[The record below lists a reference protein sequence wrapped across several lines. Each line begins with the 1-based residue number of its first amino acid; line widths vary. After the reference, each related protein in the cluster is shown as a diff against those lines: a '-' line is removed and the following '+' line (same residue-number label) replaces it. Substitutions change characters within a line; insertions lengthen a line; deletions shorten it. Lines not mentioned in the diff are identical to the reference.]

1 MRTLKETETPV
12 TLTAMAKVRGHDR
25 IASDP
30 KILGGKPVIKG
41 TRVPV
46 YIIVSAIGAGEEV
59 DEVCRGY
66 RLSKADVRAAMAYA
80 ADALSRERGLAV
92 PRR

>member
-1 MRTLKETETPV
+1 MKPLGAPV
-12 TLTAMAKVRGHDR
+12 TLTTMAKTKDWHKL
-25 IASDP
+25 IAVDP

-46 YIIVSAIGAGEEV
+46 YVLVSALGAGEPL

-66 RLSKADVRAAMAYA
+66 RVSKEAVLAAMSYA
-80 ADALSRERGLAV
+80 AEALSEERAVAV

>member
-1 MRTLKETETPV
+1 MKQLETPV
-12 TLTAMAKVRGHDR
+12 TLTAMAKTKDWHKLINV
-25 IASDP
+25 DP
-30 KILGGKPVIKG
+30 KIQGGKPVIKG

-46 YIIVSAIGAGEEV
+46 YVLVGALGAGEPL

-66 RLSKADVRAAMAYA
+66 RVSKEAVLAAVSYA
-80 ADALSRERGLAV
+80 AEALSEERAIAV